1 MTGWFRRFTSRLKT
15 EREELWRLVDVVRL
29 GVRRIWQSGLPRMAA
44 ALSYRTIFSLIP
56 VLVVAV
62 VVIGSFATE
71 EQLRVQIDRLVSF
84 AGLDTIVL
92 DDPPEAREAD
102 PDRADGRGDDP
113 GDGEG
118 EGPPDASGDP
128 PPGDADRDGVLES
141 TEVPIALAGDADAG
155 GSGAEQRLDEWI
167 TDLVTRV
174 SGIPFGALGVVGV
187 GFLVYAALS
196 MLMELERAFNQI
208 YGAPRSR
215 SLAQMVAV
223 YWTALTLGVVFLL
236 GTFYAGDAV
245 ANWATGLGA
254 ERTADG
260 TARGSGFVSRQV
272 LEVLINLVIN
282 TSLLLFVYTTV
293 PNTRVSVRPAMAG
306 AAIAGV
312 AWELGKWAFTLYVK
326 NFTGGLEQIYGAIAI
341 IPLFL
346 LWVYVTW
353 IIVLFGLQVAHA
365 AQTFSTWAVTVE
377 SDDSPRIADPALIL
391 PVAVAVAKR
400 FGRGE
405 TTRSADLTPDL
416 GGDERVIRLLLDR
429 LCEAGIT
436 RRVDSAAGEDAY
448 TLSMPADSIS
458 AARVLGIGE
467 ALTQTGAPG
476 ARLVHDLAAARRAS
490 LGGRTLAE
498 VASSGLLGHAQT
510 DRVVPSGPASGPA
523 GRPSTA

>member
-1 MTGWFRRFTSRLKT
+1 MTGWLRRLTGRLKS
-15 EREELWRLVDVVRL
+15 EREELWRVVEVVRL
-29 GVRRIWQSGLPRMAA
+29 GLRRIWQSGLPRMAA

-62 VVIGSFATE
+62 VVIGSFASE
-71 EQLRVQIDRLVSF
+71 EQLRGQVDRLVSF
-84 AGLDTIVL
+84 AGLDTIVV
-92 DDPPEAREAD
+92 DDPPAPDEVRFQAKDRGEDDEAE
-102 PDRADGRGDDP
+102 GDVSPGASGEQVP
-113 GDGEG
+113 GDG
-118 EGPPDASGDP
+118 
-128 PPGDADRDGVLES
+128 DRDGVIES
-141 TEVPIALAGDADAG
+141 NETPISLSGDPDAG

-245 ANWATGLGA
+245 ANWATSLGA
-254 ERTADG
+254 ERSADG
-260 TARGSGFVSRQV
+260 TANGSGFVSRQV

-293 PNTRVSVRPAMAG
+293 PNTRVAVRPAMAG

-312 AWELGKWAFTLYVK
+312 AWELGKWGFTLYVK

-365 AQTFSTWAVTVE
+365 VQTFSSWAVTVE
-377 SDDSPRIADPALIL
+377 SDDAPRIADPALIL

-405 TTRSADLTPDL
+405 TTRAADVTPDL
-416 GGDERVIRLLLDR
+416 GSDDRVVRLLLDR
-429 LCEAGIT
+429 LCEAGIV
-436 RRVDSAAGEDAY
+436 RRVDDGADADVY
-448 TLSMPADSIS
+448 TLAMPAEAIS
-458 AARVLGIGE
+458 AARVLGAGE
-467 ALTQTGAPG
+467 SLTRTSAPS
-476 ARLVHDLAAARRAS
+476 ARLVHELAAARRAV
-490 LGGRTLAE
+490 LGERTLAE
-498 VASSGLLGHAQT
+498 VASSGLHPDAQT
-510 DRVVPSGPASGPA
+510 DPTLLTKGPA
-523 GRPSTA
+523 GSPATA